1 MNDGCLLCKNSN
13 NCVSSEILFEEEI
26 QDFPRGRNCE
36 LRFLLSM
43 QEFKIGKDAFKSKAE
58 TSQKK
63 LQQHLEISQQELGEK
78 LKRRRKNTSVH
89 Q

>member
-1 MNDGCLLCKNSN
+1 MNDGYLLCKNSN
-13 NCVSSEILFEEEI
+13 SFVSSEILFEEEI
-26 QDFPRGRNCE
+26 QNFPRGRNCE
-36 LRFLLSM
+36 LRFPLSM
-43 QEFKIGKDAFKSKAE
+43 LKFKIGKDTFKSEAE

-63 LQQHLEISQQELGEK
+63 LQQHLEIFQEELGEK